1 MEDDGAKSHSSHFL
15 ENKTIVIAGAG
26 LAGSAFV
33 VGLQKLWNPKL
44 NPPTIIIYERDAP
57 EIAAQRE
64 TYTLSLTGFDDS
76 GGLVAL
82 KNLGLLDHA
91 LKHAISGL
99 EGAGAFKIW
108 DSSWNEQVAFRR
120 KPVAGIPS
128 TSVRI
133 ARKDIRQV
141 LHNTFDLGD
150 QCAIYWESK
159 CVSATQLPDG
169 RIRVRV
175 VRGEDAQEIEQEC
188 DLLIAADGANSKLR
202 QSLRPFDTLCHGGA
216 VLRGGVARFEDA
228 LPQPPGEDW
237 GFVVSR
243 TGVSAFFSP
252 VDKHRIFWAV
262 GQNEHQMCNL
272 DRSSPTQLQAVIEQS
287 LDLGSHIAEP
297 FRSIVRRTDPETVLL
312 LNSRD
317 KLPFAHY
324 NISEAPVVFLGDSN
338 HALSAFAGIGG
349 NLALVDGWDL
359 ANQICKHNSL
369 QDAVQAYDSL
379 SVPRAT
385 RDVKRSRRLVKSAH
399 DTGWRYCLFWCMLFV
414 GKFVRWTLNKMG
426 R

>member
-1 MEDDGAKSHSSHFL
+1 MADEGIKSHSSHFL

-26 LAGSAFV
+26 LAGSVFV

-57 EIAAQRE
+57 DIAVQRE
-64 TYTLSLTGFDDS
+64 SYTLSLTGFDNS

-82 KNLGLLDHA
+82 KNLGLLDNA
-91 LKHAISGL
+91 LEHAISGL
-99 EGAGAFKIW
+99 DGAGAFKIW

-141 LHNTFDLGD
+141 LHDRFELGD
-150 QCAIYWESK
+150 QCAIRWESK

-169 RIRVRV
+169 RLRVRIV
-175 VRGEDAQEIEQEC
+175 QGENAREIEQDC

-202 QSLRPFDTLCHGGA
+202 QSLRPGDTLCHGGA
-216 VLRGGVARFEDA
+216 VLRGGVARFEEA
-228 LPQPPGEDW
+228 LPQLPGEDW

-243 TGVSAFFSP
+243 TGVSAFFAP

-262 GQNEHQMCNL
+262 GRNEDQLYNL
-272 DRSSPTQLQAVIEQS
+272 DRSSPVQLQAVIEQS

-297 FRSIVRRTDPETVLL
+297 FRSIVKRTDPETALI

-317 KLPFAHY
+317 KLPFAHDS
-324 NISEAPVVFLGDSN
+324 ISKVPAVFLGDSN
-338 HALSAFAGIGG
+338 HALSAFAGIDG

-359 ANQICKHNSL
+359 ANQICKHSSL
-369 QDAVQAYDSL
+369 EDAVEAYDSL

-385 RDVKRSRRLVKSAH
+385 RDVKRSRRLVKGAH
-399 DTGWRYCLFWCMLFV
+399 DTGLHYYLLLCMLFV